1 MPEKVRERKPPKGL
15 SRLFFRT
22 PILLYRMGL
31 GWVFG
36 SRMILLNHVGRKT
49 GLPRQAVL
57 EVARHDK
64 ETDTYVINAGF
75 GDKSDWY
82 QNILQNPEVTIR
94 VGRRTLPVRAERLP
108 AEAGGDI
115 MVNFSLE
122 HPVEARIARMMGY
135 AVDGTVEG
143 WRTLGETMLFVA
155 LRPR

>member
-1 MPEKVRERKPPKGL
+1 MPEKIRERTPPKGL

-36 SRMILLNHVGRKT
+36 NRMLLLNHVGRKT

-57 EVARHDK
+57 EVAHHDK
-64 ETDTYVINAGF
+64 ETDTYVVNAGF
-75 GDKSDWY
+75 GDQSDWY
-82 QNILQNPEVTIR
+82 QNVLQNPEVSIK

-115 MVNFSLE
+115 MLNFNRE
-122 HPVEARIARMMGY
+122 HPFEARIARMMGY
-135 AVDGTVEG
+135 DVNGTDES
-143 WRTLGETMLFVA
+143 WRALGETMLFVT